1 MNYLAQGLTQ
11 GFATGAEAREKKK
24 DRKQRDAE
32 REAEKAL
39 RLEMD
44 ARLTEREKALQGDR
58 ITADAKRQFSDQA
71 FRGIEADKGRVFS
84 REERIGGQGYQS
96 EEADKGRAFQG
107 VRDVAQRLHEKDT
120 LKTKLDQ
127 DAAQFKESTG
137 LNTAALGLKTQDALW
152 DRNPDNPKNKVMGA
166 QAKYY
171 GSKDPIFEDEGPQLT
186 PNGQRTAGV
195 KESVT
200 KRPPSPEAIAWLK
213 QNPNTKAQFDE
224 IYGPGAATRYLNG
237 TR

>member
-11 GFATGAEAREKKK
+11 GFAIGADARQKKK
-24 DRKQRDAE
+24 DRAQRDAE

-96 EEADKGRAFQG
+96 EEADKNRGFQNI
-107 VRDVAQRLHEKDT
+107 RDVAQRLHEKDT
-120 LKTKLDQ
+120 LKAKLDQ
-127 DAAQFKESTG
+127 DAAQFTQTAG
-137 LNTAALGLKTQDALW
+137 LSQAGLGLKAQDALW
-152 DRNPDNPKNKVMGA
+152 DRNPENPKNKVMGA

-171 GSKDPIFEDEGPQLT
+171 GSKDPIFEDEGPEMTAFGQQQAGRREGAMAVPGGKQPRTITSQAEYDRLPPRT
-186 PNGQRTAGV
+186 RFIWNGEIGV
-195 KESVT
+195 K
-200 KRPPSPEAIAWLK
+200 P
-213 QNPNTKAQFDE
+213 
-224 IYGPGAATRYLNG
+224 
-237 TR
+237 